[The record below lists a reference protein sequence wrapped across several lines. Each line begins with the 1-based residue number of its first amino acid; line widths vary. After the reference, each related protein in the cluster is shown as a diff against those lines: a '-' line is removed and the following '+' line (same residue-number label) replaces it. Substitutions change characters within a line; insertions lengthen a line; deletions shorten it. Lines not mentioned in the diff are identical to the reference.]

1 MQKFYSKCLNLHRT
15 SVNEIAQKVRKSLD
29 KFQLWK
35 KGEPLKEDCQKYAS
49 LKFYFAFFFFSLHL
63 KFTMTTLTLW
73 PKEIGER

>member
-1 MQKFYSKCLNLHRT
+1 MT
-15 SVNEIAQKVRKSLD
+15 SVNEITQKVRKSLD

-35 KGEPLKEDCQKYAS
+35 KGQPLLEDCQKYAF
-49 LKFYFAFFFFSLHL
+49 LKFFTSRYFAFFLFSLHL